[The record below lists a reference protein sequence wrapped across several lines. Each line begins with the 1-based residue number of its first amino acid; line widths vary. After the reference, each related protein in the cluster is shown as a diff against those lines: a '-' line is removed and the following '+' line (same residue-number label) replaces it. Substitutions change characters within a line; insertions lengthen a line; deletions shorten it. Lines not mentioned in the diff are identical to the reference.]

1 LSLAQLDRE
10 IFDYNRFKNPHR
22 VGCFGGLCPSEHST
36 GDPSKQRLGSI
47 TKVGNP
53 RIRVLLVEMAWR
65 LVKFQPQ
72 YKPIQHWHSA
82 LTGTNKA
89 LKKKAIVAVARR
101 SLSISGGSGPDG
113 SRSRKWASYSR
124 N

>member
-1 LSLAQLDRE
+1 VDRE
-10 IFDYNRFKNPHR
+10 VFDYQRFPNAR
-22 VGCFGGLCPSEHST
+22 SVGCFGGLCPSEHST
-36 GDPSKQRLGSI
+36 GDRSQQRLGSI

-72 YKPIQHWHSA
+72 YKPIQKWSQA
-82 LTGTNKA
+82 LTGPNKA

-101 SLSISGGSGPDG
+101 LFIDIWRIRTGRITAQEVGLVLSD
-113 SRSRKWASYSR
+113 
-124 N
+124 

>member
-1 LSLAQLDRE
+1 VSIPPGIPLS
-10 IFDYNRFKNPHR
+10 
-22 VGCFGGLCPSEHST
+22 SE
-36 GDPSKQRLGSI
+36 QRLGSI

-72 YKPIQHWHSA
+72 YQPIQKWHQA
-82 LTGTNKA
+82 LSGTNKA

-101 SLSISGGSGPDG
+101 LLIDIWRIRTGRTTAQEVGLVLSD
-113 SRSRKWASYSR
+113 
-124 N
+124 